1 MCIANYTKSSS
12 NVWYDMRIYVAK
24 GLALLGSRGS
34 KRRHHL
40 SREQLQR
47 PCCLVRIEAGE
58 LSRHDEMG
66 AAEIFAELPE
76 LAGNLG
82 RRPDHCGLSEPR
94 MAEFAW

>member
-1 MCIANYTKSSS
+1 
-12 NVWYDMRIYVAK
+12 MRICVAK
-24 GLALLGSRGS
+24 GSALLGLQVSQ
-34 KRRHHL
+34 RRHDL

-47 PCCLVRIEAGE
+47 SCCLVRIEAGE

-66 AAEIFAELPE
+66 AAEIFAELLE